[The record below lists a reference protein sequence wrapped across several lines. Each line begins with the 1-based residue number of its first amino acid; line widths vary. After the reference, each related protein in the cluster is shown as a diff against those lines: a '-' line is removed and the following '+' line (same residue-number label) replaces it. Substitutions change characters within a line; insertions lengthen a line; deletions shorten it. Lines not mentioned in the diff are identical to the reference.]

1 MEDFVIMTIKNFSY
15 VQNCQNCKN
24 MESYIFFWFVCFFLF
39 TCSKLVTNNL
49 IIVDVHLTKK
59 KTKQNKGY

>member
-1 MEDFVIMTIKNFSY
+1 
-15 VQNCQNCKN
+15 

-59 KTKQNKGY
+59 KKQNKTKDIRLLGAMIDLNHSL